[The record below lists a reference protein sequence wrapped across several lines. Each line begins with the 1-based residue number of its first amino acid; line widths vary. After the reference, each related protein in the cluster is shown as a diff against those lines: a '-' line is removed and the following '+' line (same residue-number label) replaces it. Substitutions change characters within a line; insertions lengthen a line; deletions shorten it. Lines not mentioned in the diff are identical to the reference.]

1 MNLNLTRIL
10 HLPLQFVERQDTTG
24 GVTLEQCRET
34 GLGFCPDFSPD
45 KAVGRAMERL
55 LVGSQD
61 VAHDYPR
68 LRELG
73 RQGQEYMNIPG
84 AGTYLCKNALYFTG
98 ECTHVF

>member
-1 MNLNLTRIL
+1 M
-10 HLPLQFVERQDTTG
+10 
-24 GVTLEQCRET
+24 TLEQCRET

-45 KAVGRAMERL
+45 KAVGTAMERL

-73 RQGQEYMNIPG
+73 VTHILNVGVNIPN
-84 AGTYLCKNALYFTG
+84 AFADVRCSPIANVKNYYSLYCLFLLVG
-98 ECTHVF
+98 IHIPDSGNA